1 MTVNLTAPGQNGKLT
16 FSATTGQQL
25 SVQMTGITISSS
37 AVSIQYPMLGPL
49 TANQQYDIR
58 MEYFQATGAAIAR
71 LKWSSPSTLKQI
83 IAQSQL
89 TPPGGAAGTGLQGDY
104 YSNTTLSGSPTLTR
118 TDSVVDF
125 TLNGSSPGGSVP
137 SDNWSARWTGQV
149 KAQYSEQYTLCT
161 STDDGARLWVNGILI
176 VDHWVPQVET
186 EWCSTTPLDLIAPQ
200 NFGTGTGSINTFT
213 IPAAGTYTIFINPQG
228 PATGSMTLTLNNQ

>member
-1 MTVNLTAPGQNGKLT
+1 MP
-16 FSATTGQQL
+16 
-25 SVQMTGITISSS
+25 I
-37 AVSIQYPMLGPL
+37 
-49 TANQQYDIR
+49 
-58 MEYFQATGAAIAR
+58 E
-71 LKWSSPSTLKQI
+71 
-83 IAQSQL
+83 
-89 TPPGGAAGTGLQGDY
+89 
-104 YSNTTLSGSPTLTR
+104 
-118 TDSVVDF
+118 
-125 TLNGSSPGGSVP
+125 
-137 SDNWSARWTGQV
+137 NWSARWTGQV

-228 PATGSMTLTLNNQ
+228 PATGSMTLTLNNP